1 MFLKIDQIMVIVKRR
16 RNTKEEAFTMEEY
29 KNEKV
34 KMTEQLLYHYR
45 KYLLDQERSSATME
59 KYFRDVK
66 RFMEYLGKEGTVN
79 KEKVREYKQ
88 YLKEHYKISSANSML
103 AAMNS
108 FFTFAGWE
116 ELKVRLFKI
125 QKLFYSSPERLITEK
140 EYKKLIDTAR
150 KNEDE
155 QMSMLLQTI
164 GSTGIRVSELKFITL
179 ESLKDGRTEI
189 YNKGKSRIVL
199 LPVELTKVLK
209 KYCKNAGIKS
219 GSIFITR
226 NGNPLDRSNLSKKMK
241 ALARAAGVEEGKV
254 FPHNFRHL
262 FARVFY
268 AIEKDVVRLMDLLGH
283 SSIATTRIYTM
294 TTEDYPRRQMSRMKL
309 VLG

>member
-1 MFLKIDQIMVIVKRR
+1 
-16 RNTKEEAFTMEEY
+16 
-29 KNEKV
+29 
-34 KMTEQLLYHYR
+34 
-45 KYLLDQERSSATME
+45 
-59 KYFRDVK
+59 
-66 RFMEYLGKEGTVN
+66 
-79 KEKVREYKQ
+79 
-88 YLKEHYKISSANSML
+88 ML

-241 ALARAAGVEEGKV
+241 ALARAAGVDEGLSLI
-254 FPHNFRHL
+254 H
-262 FARVFY
+262 
-268 AIEKDVVRLMDLLGH
+268 I
-283 SSIATTRIYTM
+283 
-294 TTEDYPRRQMSRMKL
+294 
-309 VLG
+309 